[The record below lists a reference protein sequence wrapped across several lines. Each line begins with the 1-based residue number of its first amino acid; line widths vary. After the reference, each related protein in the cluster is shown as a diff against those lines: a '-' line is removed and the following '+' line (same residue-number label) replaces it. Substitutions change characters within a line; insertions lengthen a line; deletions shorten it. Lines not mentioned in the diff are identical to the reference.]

1 MKGVSGI
8 FLLLL
13 LIFVVTAGNK
23 HMMADAKLCQK
34 SSDPTNECIAMNCD
48 SDCKEIY
55 GSKATGVCNGFLFCN
70 CFLPC

>member
-1 MKGVSGI
+1 MKGVSVI

-13 LIFVVTAGNK
+13 LIFAVTAGNK
-23 HMMADAKLCQK
+23 HMMVDAKLCKK
-34 SSDPTNECIAMNCD
+34 SSFPTNECIAMNCD

-55 GSKATGVCNGFLFCN
+55 GSKARGVCNGFLFCN